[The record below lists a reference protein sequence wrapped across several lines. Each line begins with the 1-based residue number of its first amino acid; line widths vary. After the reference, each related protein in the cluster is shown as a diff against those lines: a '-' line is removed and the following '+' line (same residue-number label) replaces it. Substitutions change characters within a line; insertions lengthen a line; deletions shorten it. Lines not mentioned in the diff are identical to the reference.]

1 MQDGFELL
9 EPPIS
14 KQSPKLLCFRCPVIA
29 RQIQNVVLA
38 NIDEIST
45 FVMDKRRDEHLSGRW
60 LLAQALEVWGINPSE
75 LEIRRNQYRAPSL
88 AYLTGIWKNTPLPS
102 ISIGHSEGWAYVA
115 LIENGWT
122 VGIDGEPDDRKIA
135 ENAFDMMAS
144 GEELQQLRENPDM
157 AIRTWTAKEALQ
169 KAMRLGMNLNP
180 RKIQFPIGVKE
191 CNFSIENL
199 NFQLVSW
206 TYKEAHISVA
216 WGQGNGYDSVPE
228 DELLERT
235 RIAMENTESW
245 GVGCST
251 TRNNL

>member
-1 MQDGFELL
+1 MKEGFEIL
-9 EPPIS
+9 EPPIT
-14 KQSPKLLCFRCPVIA
+14 KPAPRLLCFRCPVLS
-29 RQIQNVVLA
+29 RNLEEVVLA
-38 NIDEIST
+38 NVDEVST
-45 FVMDKRRDEHLSGRW
+45 FAMQKRRDEHLSGRW
-60 LLAQALEVWGINPSE
+60 LLAQALDVWGINPSE

-88 AYLTGIWKNTPLPS
+88 AYLRGLWKNTALPS

-122 VGIDGEPDDRKIA
+122 VGIDGEPDERRIA

-144 GEELQQLRENPDM
+144 GEELQQLRSNPHM

-180 RKIQFPIGVKE
+180 RKIEFPIGVKE

-206 TYKEAHISVA
+206 THKEAHISLA
-216 WGQGNGYDSVPE
+216 WGEGDGYDSVPE

-235 RIAMENTESW
+235 RMAMENTDSW

-251 TRNNL
+251 TRNNV

>member
-1 MQDGFELL
+1 MIDGVVIL
-9 EPPIS
+9 EPPILND
-14 KQSPKLLCFRCPVIA
+14 SPRLMCFRCQVRPFLIE
-29 RQIQNVVLA
+29 QVVLA
-38 NIDEIST
+38 NIDEVST

-60 LLAQALEVWGINPSE
+60 LLAQALEIWGINPDE
-75 LEIRRNQYRAPSL
+75 LEVRRNQYRAPSL
-88 AYLTGIWKNTPLPS
+88 AYLRGLWKNTPLPS
-102 ISIGHSEGWAYVA
+102 ISIGHSQGWAYVA
-115 LIENGWT
+115 LVESGWT
-122 VGIDGEPDDRKIA
+122 IGIDGEPKNRMIA

-144 GEELQQLRENPDM
+144 GEELEQLRAYPDL

-180 RKIQFPIGVKE
+180 RKIQFPIGVDK

-206 TYKEAHISVA
+206 TYEEAHISLA
-216 WGQGNGYDSVPE
+216 WGQGSGYDSVPE

-235 RIAMENTESW
+235 RKAMENVDSW